1 MTIYPAIDLTNG
13 KAVRLS
19 KGNMNTATIYSHD
32 PKELA
37 KKFELMGAT
46 WLHIVDLDGAFA
58 GKPQNLNTIKDIIK
72 NTKLKVQV
80 GGGIRDEKT
89 IKTYMDIGVSRVIL
103 GSIALKD
110 PRFVKDM
117 AAKYPIVVGID
128 AKDGAV
134 AVQGWAELST
144 MRATTLA
151 KKFASAG
158 VQAIICTDIS
168 KDGMLC
174 GINESFTQDIAKASG
189 IDTIA
194 SGGVKDMR
202 DIEICQD
209 NPNISGVIVGR
220 AYYEKTIDLEKA
232 FVSSSL

>member
-1 MTIYPAIDLTNG
+1 MTIYPAIDLKDG

-19 KGNMNTATIYSHD
+19 KGDMNTATIYSHR
-32 PKELA
+32 PEELC
-37 KKFELMGAT
+37 KKFEAMGAV

-58 GKPQNLNTIKDIIK
+58 GKPQNIDTVKKILKK
-72 NTKLKVQV
+72 TKLNVQV

-89 IKTYMDIGVSRVIL
+89 IQAYMDIGVSRVIL
-103 GSIALKD
+103 GSVALKN
-110 PRFVKDM
+110 PLFVKDM

-134 AVQGWAELST
+134 AVQGWAEVSS
-144 MRATTLA
+144 MKATTLA
-151 KKFASAG
+151 KKFARAG
-158 VQAIICTDIS
+158 VKAIICTDIG

-174 GINESFTQDIAKASG
+174 GINEKFTQDIAKVSG

-202 DIEICQD
+202 DIQICLS

-220 AYYEKTIDLEKA
+220 AYYEKTIDLQKA
-232 FVSSSL
+232 FGL